1 MIIFKKAKNYTAIH
15 LQGLKG
21 GSSIS
26 GDLQEKKTSTNH
38 RRRVIGDVPGCDW
51 WRQLH
56 QSQTSTSRE
65 VMHFSLVGNVVY
77 SILIVIKHVFT
88 KTSVNANLLG
98 VSTGAYW
105 TSLQPE
111 FLWWVYIAFLRFY
124 WLFRDR
130 KWGKWMRE
138 SFPGTKLLCSIPR
151 ASPEPGPSQTKDLR
165 LRVQAI
171 RVSKPDRG
179 SKRDH
184 NKH

>member
-1 MIIFKKAKNYTAIH
+1 MTVFKINCIHWLIQKPEKTAGYKTVYRIIFKKAKNYTAIH

-38 RRRVIGDVPGCDW
+38 SRDTWHGCDW

-56 QSQTSTSRE
+56 QSQPWTSRE

-138 SFPGTKLLCSIPR
+138 SFPGTKLLCSIK
-151 ASPEPGPSQTKDLR
+151 AGLM
-165 LRVQAI
+165 
-171 RVSKPDRG
+171 PDVYVYHV
-179 SKRDH
+179 K
-184 NKH
+184 